1 MVNATVNIRLEAED
15 KKEAEKIFATLGLTT
30 SEAIRLFYRQT
41 ILRRG
46 LPFSVDIPNDVTVAA
61 SWKPAVSKIWQLVCR
76 LPLRGLYDRLGDG
89 KNHDAVVR
97 GETRVRTPLA
107 RSC

>member
-61 SWKPAVSKIWQLVCR
+61 MEAAR
-76 LPLRGLYDRLGDG
+76 
-89 KNHDAVVR
+89 R
-97 GETRVRTPLA
+97 GELETGSFEELGSRISSNERRGRV
-107 RSC
+107 

>member
-1 MVNATVNIRLEAED
+1 VTNATVNIRLEAED

-46 LPFSVDIPNDVTVAA
+46 LPF
-61 SWKPAVSKIWQLVCR
+61 L
-76 LPLRGLYDRLGDG
+76 GLHPCQSGPGRHLQKTYAEEQD
-89 KNHDAVVR
+89 HACVI
-97 GETRVRTPLA
+97 
-107 RSC
+107 

>member
-61 SWKPAVSKIWQLVCR
+61 MEAAR
-76 LPLRGLYDRLGDG
+76 
-89 KNHDAVVR
+89 R
-97 GETRVRTPLA
+97 GELETGSFEDLATRLSVTSARPL
-107 RSC
+107 

>member
-1 MVNATVNIRLEAED
+1 MPNATVNIRLEAED

-46 LPFSVDIPNDVTVAA
+46 LPFSVDIPNDVTIEAMEAA
-61 SWKPAVSKIWQLVCR
+61 R
-76 LPLRGLYDRLGDG
+76 
-89 KNHDAVVR
+89 R
-97 GETRVRTPLA
+97 GELEAGDFEDMA
-107 RSC
+107 RGILEELEQ